1 MPGTIWDPRDIILN
15 KIETISALMGLT
27 VQNMA
32 DFRGGPCTVEH
43 GAKEILQ
50 SASRPVES
58 KYMAKLVVIQG
69 LHSNPWE
76 G

>member
-1 MPGTIWDPRDIILN
+1 
-15 KIETISALMGLT
+15 MGLT

-76 G
+76 GWDGLRQGCSIRREPG

>member
-27 VQNMA
+27 VQSMS

-43 GAKEILQ
+43 SAKEILQ

>member
-1 MPGTIWDPRDIILN
+1 MC
-15 KIETISALMGLT
+15 LT

-32 DFRGGPCTVEH
+32 DFSGDPCTVEH

-50 SASRPVES
+50 SANRPVES
-58 KYMAKLVVIQG
+58 KYLAKLVVIQG
-69 LHSNPWE
+69 LHANPWE

>member
-1 MPGTIWDPRDIILN
+1 MC
-15 KIETISALMGLT
+15 LT

-32 DFRGGPCTVEH
+32 DFRDGPCTVEH